1 MEHINYFILA
11 FLIILFYLFV
21 KKVWYIQR
29 VNSAGYTITKIIDL
43 TSSEVY
49 GYRKHLEDAISREPE
64 KYQTHLHAM
73 NAEIAGLKSFDI
85 VDILQASK
93 KEFFTKEDLK
103 FLLAYAGRLDNVRSK
118 LKKMVSEL

>member
-1 MEHINYFILA
+1 MEHINHFFLA
-11 FLIILFYLFV
+11 FLIIFFYLFV
-21 KKVWYIQR
+21 KKAWYIQR

-49 GYRKHLEDAISREPE
+49 GYIKHLEDAISREPE

-93 KEFFTKEDLK
+93 KGFFTKEDVK
-103 FLLAYAGRLDNVRSK
+103 FLLAYAGSLDNVRSK